1 MQNFL
6 LTVMA
11 TAESEE
17 VRYRLMDFIRDLTS
31 GVNIAL
37 LGAALA
43 VILSGIGSAIAVGKV
58 GEAVSGLLTETPNLF
73 GKALVLQALPGT
85 RGFMA

>member
-11 TAESEE
+11 TAKAKS

-31 GVNIAL
+31 G
-37 LGAALA
+37 
-43 VILSGIGSAIAVGKV
+43 
-58 GEAVSGLLTETPNLF
+58 
-73 GKALVLQALPGT
+73 
-85 RGFMA
+85 